1 MQFLLIGKK
10 NSHVK
15 SHLKINRLCKTHRR
29 EKMTRKIKECD
40 VIVFVLRYQA
50 VFEQILSR
58 EILRKSLSV
67 PYNTS
72 EFNPQTAVESLR

>member
-1 MQFLLIGKK
+1 
-10 NSHVK
+10 
-15 SHLKINRLCKTHRR
+15 
-29 EKMTRKIKECD
+29 MTRKIKECD

-58 EILRKSLSV
+58 EILRKLLSV